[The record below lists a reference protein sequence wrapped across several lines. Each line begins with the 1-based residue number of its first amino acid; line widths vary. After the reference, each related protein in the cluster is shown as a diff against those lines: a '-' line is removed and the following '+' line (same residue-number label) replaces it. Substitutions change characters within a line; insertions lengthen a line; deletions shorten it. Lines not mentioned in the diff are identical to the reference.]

1 MIKFIQCVKAK
12 SDLSIP
18 EFRGH
23 WQEYEKRAQAIAGA
37 TDAVRVVANLTL
49 AVEQNLEIQL
59 NRGTSEPFDGVLE
72 ISWYNAAGLGKA
84 LEDERSN
91 SCSQASRSTSE
102 SSSIST
108 ARAFS
113 SPPKRSSWS
122 APIPAID
129 GPYLA

>member
-84 LEDERSN
+84 LEDEEIQQLLASFQEYQGEFIDLDRS
-91 SCSQASRSTSE
+91 SFFFTSE
-102 SSSIST
+102 EVILE
-108 ARAFS
+108 
-113 SPPKRSSWS
+113 RSY
-122 APIPAID
+122 PCD
-129 GPYLA
+129 

>member
-18 EFRGH
+18 EFRRH
-23 WQEYEKRAQAIAGA
+23 WQEYEKRALAIAGA

-49 AVEQNLEIQL
+49 AVEQNLEIRL

-84 LEDERSN
+84 LEDEENQQLLESFQEYQEEFTDLDRS
-91 SCSQASRSTSE
+91 SFFFTSE
-102 SSSIST
+102 EIILE
-108 ARAFS
+108 
-113 SPPKRSSWS
+113 RSH
-122 APIPAID
+122 PCD
-129 GPYLA
+129 